1 MVNETERYTTAA
13 TSMCSKLDL
22 AAACSDNMDHA
33 QLMLDASLLMRSM
46 ADAMFDIEAQV
57 NQLNV
62 MVQRLLA
69 SP

>member
-1 MVNETERYTTAA
+1 MVNETDRYTTAA
-13 TSMCSKLDL
+13 AVMCPKLDD
-22 AAACSDNMDHA
+22 AAARSDNMDEA
-33 QLMLDASLLMRSM
+33 QLMLDASLLLRSM

>member
-1 MVNETERYTTAA
+1 MVNETDRYTTAA
-13 TSMCSKLDL
+13 ATMCSKLDG
-22 AAACSDNMDHA
+22 AAGRSDNMDHA

>member
-1 MVNETERYTTAA
+1 
-13 TSMCSKLDL
+13 
-22 AAACSDNMDHA
+22 
-33 QLMLDASLLMRSM
+33 MLDASLLMRSM